1 MIIVTGGAG
10 FIGSNLVRGLN
21 ARGYEDILVVDDLQ
35 NGEKHRNL
43 NSLVF
48 RDLVDYRDFLEDLDQ
63 LESVP
68 LQAIFHQGAC
78 SDTTERDGRYM
89 MQVNY
94 EYSKRLLAFT
104 QGRTPFF
111 YASSASVYG
120 DGEDGFREDPH
131 CEYPLNVY
139 AFSKFLFDR
148 CIRAVL
154 PNSKSQVVGLRYF
167 NVYGPQENHKGRMAS
182 VIYKFHHQIREKG
195 ELELFSGSD
204 GFRRDFVHVDDAVA
218 MNLFFFDHPEI
229 SGIFNCGTGQ
239 AESFRQLATLVAGHY
254 EGAEV
259 LEIPFPEDLQ
269 GKYQVFTR
277 ADLSAVRGA
286 GYHAPFKSL
295 EEGVRDYVELLQ
307 SSEGYHRR
315 PTRSAPLD
323 GPTPQTH

>member
-104 QGRTPFF
+104 QGRVPFF
-111 YASSASVYG
+111 YASSAAIYG
-120 DGEDGFREDPH
+120 DGEDGFREDPS

-148 CIRAVL
+148 CVRSVL
-154 PNSKSQVVGLRYF
+154 PSSKSQVVGLRYF

-195 ELELFSGSD
+195 GLELFSGSGD
-204 GFRRDFVHVDDAVA
+204 FRRDFVHVDDAVA
-218 MNLFFFDHPEI
+218 MNLFFLDHPEL
-229 SGIFNCGTGQ
+229 SGIFNCGTGK
-239 AESFRQLATLVAGHY
+239 AESFLQLATLVAGHY

-259 LEIPFPEDLQ
+259 LEIPFPDDLR
-269 GKYQVFTR
+269 GKYQAFTE
-277 ADLSAVRGA
+277 ADLSAVRDA
-286 GYHAPFKSL
+286 GYDAPFRSL
-295 EEGVRDYVELLQ
+295 EDGVRDYVELLQ

-315 PTRSAPLD
+315 PARS
-323 GPTPQTH
+323 